1 MHEMRSAK
9 TKCVFFS
16 RFLSRACLVSR
27 VCLRPSEKRRKRTNV
42 LITEHV
48 GPPHLQ
54 IFHKIQ
60 SLKSVIEYVRPKAT
74 LTINYLLSSHL
85 CTKFEC
91 WSKPARKYQTNE
103 NINKSN
109 TVRIQYLK

>member
-1 MHEMRSAK
+1 MRFFF
-9 TKCVFFS
+9 CVS
-16 RFLSRACLVSR
+16 HLVRVSFLAFASVPLKNAER
-27 VCLRPSEKRRKRTNV
+27 VL
-42 LITEHV
+42 LTEHV

-74 LTINYLLSSHL
+74 LTIHYLLSSHL